1 MKRKQSQDRKK
12 GLNIKS
18 ALKNEVKKE
27 KCLYGQ

>member
-18 ALKNEVKKE
+18 ALKNEVKK